1 MLETVL
7 YIPFWFE
14 LTATIVY
21 AVSGAMSASRA
32 QYDLLGTIVVASI
45 VGLFGGVMRDVLLQD
60 FGIYAFQRPQLMI
73 ACVICGIVV
82 FYFGRLT
89 TYLDPVIEIV
99 DTVGIGLWAIVGTGK
114 ALSAGLGIMPAVVM
128 GLLTAIGGGI
138 VRDTLMNRPVAA
150 FQPSSYYGTAVLLG
164 SIVFA
169 LMRTNHVLDQWSA
182 VICALLVIAIRLAS
196 VTFGW
201 QTRPSRDLT
210 VPVADALA
218 KPVRALKG
226 RDRSE
231 DLAEDTK
238 APDAASQAA
247 DLDETA
253 EAFSVEGPQ
262 AGSNGKA
269 TYSDRSF
276 NKHVHQ
282 TPRETPRHRLRQ
294 Q

>member
-32 QYDLLGTIVVASI
+32 QYDLLGTIVVATI

-60 FGIYAFQRPQLMI
+60 YGIYAFQRPQLMI
-73 ACVICGIVV
+73 ACVITGIVV
-82 FYFGRLT
+82 FYFGRLISFF
-89 TYLDPVIEIV
+89 DPITEMV

-114 ALSAGLGIMPAVVM
+114 ALSAGLGIVPAVVM
-128 GLLTAIGGGI
+128 GLLTAIGGGV
-138 VRDTLMNRPVAA
+138 VRDVLMNRPVAA

-169 LMRTNHVLDQWSA
+169 FMRTYNVLDQWSA
-182 VICALLVIAIRLAS
+182 IICALLVIAIRLGS

-210 VPVADALA
+210 VPMADALA

-226 RDRSE
+226 RDRLSE
-231 DLAEDTK
+231 LVEEAE
-238 APDAASQAA
+238 AVGAASQG
-247 DLDETA
+247 
-253 EAFSVEGPQ
+253 FHS
-262 AGSNGKA
+262 S
-269 TYSDRSF
+269 
-276 NKHVHQ
+276 
-282 TPRETPRHRLRQ
+282 
-294 Q
+294 